1 MPRDFQK
8 YFIAIVPEGEI
19 QEKVTEI
26 KHLLKETFNL
36 KYALKSP
43 AHITLKMPFS
53 WDENR
58 ESRLLGRLSHFFSQ
72 ELPFEL
78 TLSGIGRFGRKVIY
92 VKVCDQEKLR
102 QLQKNLGLFCRTRL
116 QLDAELS
123 DHRYQPHMTLA
134 YKDTKEKF
142 FEDYLRFI
150 KGKVPAFSMA
160 VRDVALLKRENRRW
174 YVCHRFA
181 LAADIQDSP
190 INLS

>member
-26 KHLLKETFNL
+26 KHLLKGTFNL
-36 KYALKSP
+36 NYALKSP

-116 QLDAELS
+116 QLDAEIS
-123 DHRYQPHMTLA
+123 DHMYQPDMTLA
-134 YKDTKEKF
+134 YKDSKEKS
-142 FEDYLRFI
+142 FEDYRRLI
-150 KGKVPAFSMA
+150 KGIVPAFWMA
-160 VRDVALLKRENRRW
+160 VGGVALLKRENRRW

-190 INLS
+190 MSL